1 MKKRTIYFDRARKSG
16 KWVTI
21 VRDEGALVTM
31 TEHTTER
38 NARRFIGLDGGS
50 QDPDYRPPADE
61 TGGESVRDD
70 AA

>member
-1 MKKRTIYFDRARKSG
+1 MKKRTIYFDRSRKSG
-16 KWVTI
+16 RWVTI

-50 QDPDYRPPADE
+50 QRP
-61 TGGESVRDD
+61 
-70 AA
+70 